1 MPSEF
6 TGSPR
11 ILKGALAV
19 YESQDAGTEPSL
31 IMFQFNPDQM
41 RRTLAR
47 RSAPPEPGNSGAAR
61 QDVMRVPGPP
71 VESISLTITLDAT
84 DQLVAPDENPS
95 VAENGLHPV
104 LAKLEML
111 LYPPSLQVQ
120 ELENLLEQGEVQI
133 SPQDLPM
140 VLLVWGECRVVPVQ
154 LTNFTV
160 TCSPMSNCSRR
171 ASAVTPLWPT
181 RDKKKIWQQ
190 STSRGADRTAREG
203 FCPSERRGTGRCF
216 SKAAAMRKSRHEP
229 SWMPEG
235 SKPATK
241 VSALSPRHRRV
252 LATWSVGESASTI

>member
-140 VLLVWGECRVVPVQ
+140 VLLVWGESRVVPVQ

-160 TCSPMSNCSRR
+160 TEEAYDQRLNPIR
-171 ASAVTPLWPT
+171 ARVELGLKVLTYVELQQEGIG
-181 RDKKKIWQQ
+181 RDAFVAYQRQKENLAAEYQPGSGQ
-190 STSRGADRTAREG
+190 DRT
-203 FCPSERRGTGRCF
+203 RGLL
-216 SKAAAMRKSRHEP
+216 P
-229 SWMPEG
+229 Q
-235 SKPATK
+235 
-241 VSALSPRHRRV
+241 
-252 LATWSVGESASTI
+252 